1 MSRIFVGAGSNLG
14 NRFAF
19 LSEARASLA
28 ARPEFRFMKASAH
41 FQTKP
46 EGGPEGQD
54 YYLNAVWEF
63 ETGLQPREV
72 LGILLETEKAA
83 GRERTVPNAPRTLDL
98 DLLSYDD
105 LVLEE
110 PDLVLPHPRMQ
121 DRVFVLKPLSDVAS
135 GWIHP
140 VLKKSATKLL
150 EASLEGCPQP

>member
-19 LSEARASLA
+19 LSEARAALA
-28 ARPEFRFMKASAH
+28 ARADFRFMKASAH
-41 FQTKP
+41 FETKP
-46 EGGPEGQD
+46 VGGPEGQD
-54 YYLNAVWEF
+54 RYLNAVWEF

-72 LGILLETEKAA
+72 LEVLWEIEKAA
-83 GRERTVPNAPRTLDL
+83 GRERSVLNAPRTLDL

-110 PDLVLPHPRMQ
+110 PDLVLPHPRIQ

-140 VLKKSATKLL
+140 VLKKSASKLL